1 MTIEELQHIVDG
13 WTKGTGGGYFSP
25 ITNAA
30 VLAEETGEVARIMAR
45 RYGDQRPKPSDRTG
59 LDDLA
64 DALADELADLLWVLT
79 AIANQTGIDL
89 TEAMGR
95 NLDKKIIRDT
105 DRFKK

>member
-13 WTKGTGGGYFSP
+13 WIKGTGGGYFSP

-64 DALADELADLLWVLT
+64 DELADLIWVAA
-79 AIANQTGIDL
+79 AIANQTGIGL